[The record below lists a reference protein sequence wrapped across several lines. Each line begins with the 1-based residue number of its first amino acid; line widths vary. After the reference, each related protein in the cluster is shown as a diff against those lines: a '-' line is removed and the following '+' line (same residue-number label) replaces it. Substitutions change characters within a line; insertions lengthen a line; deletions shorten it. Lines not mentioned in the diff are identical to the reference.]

1 MNSIL
6 GSGRIQILIRAQ
18 EKAQRTRLLAAAVC
32 AVLVSVGAVV
42 LLGLSGWFLTASAIA
57 GLGGVLV
64 AQSFNYMIPSA
75 MIRLLAILRTV
86 GRYGERITGHDA
98 ALNALAA
105 LRPQLF
111 AGLARAP
118 VSHSLSL
125 SSGEASARLMQDV
138 DAIQNRFVRLSA
150 PWGAGT
156 AVLAGLIMC
165 LFAGWS
171 TALCVCVITVCGVL
185 TAALLGRKY
194 SEQAGHDVQEAA
206 GRLKHE
212 MSSLVAAAPELRA
225 YSMTQLA
232 IEKLSKRAA
241 AYDAANERLALS
253 GAAIMASQALFT
265 ALAVAAVYLT
275 SVGGHPALTALAILG
290 SVASIEAAGT
300 LMNAIRQNGAV
311 KAACQRL
318 DELLGN
324 ETTEAQNTN
333 QPLAALVAIENL
345 PVLTPRK
352 RLAITG
358 ASGTGKT
365 TLVERLMHLRPV
377 VSGEVKLG
385 GLDLACVSPANAR
398 ALFSYAPQQAQFLT
412 GTLADNLR
420 LAAPRASNEELWE
433 ALKDACMDHY
443 FRKSPLG
450 LKTPLGENGAFL
462 SGGEKRR
469 IGLAR
474 AYLRSAPFLILDEPT
489 EGLDADTEANVIA
502 RLDARLKT
510 TGQGLIIISHRPAPL
525 SLCCYA
531 ATVKNIGK
539 DGRVELEQTLQ
550 QGPSEQSF
558 VV

>member
-1 MNSIL
+1 MTSIL
-6 GSGRIQILIRAQ
+6 GSGRIQDLIRAQ
-18 EKAQRTRLLAAAVC
+18 EKAQRPRLAAAAIC

-42 LLGLSGWFLTASAIA
+42 LLGLSGWFLTASAVA

-64 AQSFNYMIPSA
+64 AKTFNYLIPSA

-111 AGLARAP
+111 SGLARAP

-156 AVLAGLIMC
+156 AVLASLILC
-165 LFAGWS
+165 TFAGWT
-171 TALCVCVITVCGVL
+171 TALSVFAITVLGMLV
-185 TAALLGRKY
+185 AAYIGRKQ
-194 SEQAGHDVQEAA
+194 SAQAGHDVQESA

-225 YSMTQLA
+225 YAMTGLA
-232 IEKLSKRAA
+232 IEKLSQHAA

-253 GAAIMASQALFT
+253 GATIMASQALFT

-275 SVGGHPALTALAILG
+275 STGGHPALTALAILG
-290 SVASIEAAGT
+290 SVASIDAAGT

-311 KAACQRL
+311 KSACLRL
-318 DELLGN
+318 DELLG
-324 ETTEAQNTN
+324 EDAHTGQSVDE
-333 QPLAALVAIENL
+333 PLAALIAIEKL
-345 PVLTPRK
+345 PVLSPRK
-352 RLAITG
+352 RLGITG
-358 ASGTGKT
+358 ASGGGKT
-365 TLVERLMHLRPV
+365 TLIERLMHLRPV
-377 VSGEVKLG
+377 VEGEAQLG
-385 GLDLACVSPANAR
+385 GHDLASVSPASAR
-398 ALFSYAPQQAQFLT
+398 ALFAYAPQQAHFLS

-420 LAAPRASNEELWE
+420 LAAPRATDEELWA

-443 FRKSPLG
+443 FEQAPLG
-450 LKTPLGENGAFL
+450 LKTPLGENGALL
-462 SGGEKRR
+462 SGGERR
-469 IGLAR
+469 RVGLAR

-489 EGLDADTEANVIA
+489 EGLDADTEATVIE

-510 TGQGLIIISHRPAPL
+510 TGQGLILISHRPAPL

-531 ATVKNIGK
+531 ATVNGIAR
-539 DGRVELEQTLQ
+539 DGRVMIEPTLQ
-550 QGPSEQSF
+550 QGPSEQSL